1 MPLTRLKAEENIKA
15 HRRGIEISS
24 FPCDKKHMLVVG
36 ELTDDRL
43 HDYFLISGEKKDAGR
58 LHHMVIRLLVEMSS
72 MTIVDHE
79 VEMLTVPRDVCMEMQ
94 ESLSVITGL
103 QIKPGYSGKIRTL
116 LGGVRG
122 CSHLVT
128 LLIDMGPA
136 AMQGLGAI
144 MAQNPVEGDK
154 AKKLRRAR
162 GISRFLANT
171 CYVWR
176 EDGPTYKKLL
186 EKINKD
192 QDK

>member
-1 MPLTRLKAEENIKA
+1 
-15 HRRGIEISS
+15 
-24 FPCDKKHMLVVG
+24 MLIVG

-43 HDYFLISGEKKDAGR
+43 HDYFLVSGEKKDAGR
-58 LHHMVIRLLVEMSS
+58 LHHMVIRLLIEMSS

-79 VEMLTVPRDVCMEMQ
+79 VEMLTVPRDVCLEMQ
-94 ESLSVITGL
+94 DSLSVIKGL
-103 QIKPGYSGKIRTL
+103 QIKSGYSGKIRAA
-116 LGGVRG
+116 LGGARG

-154 AKKLRRAR
+154 EKKLRRAS
-162 GISRFLANT
+162 GLTRFLANT

-176 EDGPTYKKLL
+176 EDGPTYKNLL
-186 EKINKD
+186 EKINED
-192 QDK
+192 LDK